1 MVLTLISRTAHLQI
15 GSDAFYIINLKKLP
29 GKLLLVGY
37 ATICHCYWDHS
48 HHSLLPL
55 ALRTFTKQ
63 IQGCLLVMTD
73 PVLIPTFL
81 RSMFA
86 SILYGNFHIVL
97 LKYLTETTSG
107 GRVYYGSKFQ
117 KVHCHLTPCFW
128 ATIRQKGIAVDACG
142 RYIKTD
148 RKQKEKLA

>member
-1 MVLTLISRTAHLQI
+1 MVLILVSRTAHLQI
-15 GSDAFYIINLKKLP
+15 GSDAFYITNLKKPP

-37 ATICHCYWDHS
+37 ATICHCHWDHS

-55 ALRTFTKQ
+55 TLGTFTKQ
-63 IQGCLLVMTD
+63 IQECLLVMTD
-73 PVLIPTFL
+73 PVLMPTFL

-86 SILYGNFHIVL
+86 SIL
-97 LKYLTETTSG
+97 LKYITETTSG
-107 GRVYYGSKFQ
+107 GSVYYGSKFQ
-117 KVHCHLTPCFW
+117 KVHCHLTPCFR
-128 ATIRQKGIAVDACG
+128 ATIRQKGTAVDACG